1 MSNQTKLETDLFYQE
16 RLDNLGIIALNVIES
31 LLTDTETSIDVR
43 LHAAFK
49 IIEVY
54 GSDKM
59 GDGITQ
65 AITESLQNNGKM
77 IENNTKRLSE
87 IGTIC
92 NILREKQIG

>member
-1 MSNQTKLETDLFYQE
+1 MSNQTKLKTDLFYQE

-54 GSDKM
+54 GLDKK
-59 GDGITQ
+59 GEGITKT
-65 AITESLQNNGKM
+65 ITENIKSNGQL
-77 IENNTKRLSE
+77 IESHTKRLAE
-87 IGTIC
+87 IETIF
-92 NILREKQIG
+92 NILQETQTS